1 MKEPTLFDGNGVKN
15 GIKKLKFSKF
25 HPFIINNTI

>member
-1 MKEPTLFDGNGVKN
+1 MKEPTLFDGNGV
-15 GIKKLKFSKF
+15 KKLKFSKF